1 MIGLDRQGWIL
12 VGFAVLFFTAIVVSV
27 CGWILMWRTRRSRSS
42 PQAAEDA
49 EPDVAAEGAST
60 PPGTA
65 PG

>member
-12 VGFAVLFFTAIVVSV
+12 VGFAVLFFTAIVVSA
-27 CGWILMWRTRRSRSS
+27 CGWILVWRTRRSRSS
-42 PQAAEDA
+42 QPAAEDA

-65 PG
+65 SP